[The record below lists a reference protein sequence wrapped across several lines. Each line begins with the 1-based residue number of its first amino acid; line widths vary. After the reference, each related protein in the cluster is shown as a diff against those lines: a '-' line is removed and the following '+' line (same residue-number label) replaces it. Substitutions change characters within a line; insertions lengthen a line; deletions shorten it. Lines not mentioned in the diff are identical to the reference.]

1 MTLPAHI
8 QTYVNPDITRPD
20 PALCQALREIGS
32 ATAAGELYN
41 LGVIHPHMAGLT
53 TWHKGKVV
61 AGPALTL
68 QCMPKRQD
76 LTDSQEYS
84 ALGMLHHHVMYP
96 TQPGDIIVVDAR
108 GEMEGGIFGEMLLT
122 YFTVRGGVGVVIDG
136 CLRDWPDVQGLDLGV
151 WMRGLSPNHGLQ
163 NRIMFWGVNVP
174 IACAN
179 VLVLPGDIIVADDDG
194 AIVVPV
200 KLAPEVIKRAND
212 KKGWE
217 EYTRLKLGEGQDIR
231 RYYPLDAEAQVEY
244 AAWRAAQTENTP
256 AKTSGKRTRKSNQNK
271 G

>member
-1 MTLPAHI
+1 MTNINL
-8 QTYVNPDITRPD
+8 DITRPD
-20 PALCQALREIGS
+20 RLLCDALRQIGS

-41 LGVIHPHMAGLT
+41 LGVTHPHMAGLT
-53 TWHKGKVV
+53 SWRKGKVI

-84 ALGMLHHHVMYP
+84 KLGMLHHHVLYP
-96 TQPGDIIVVDAR
+96 TQPGDVVVVDGR

-122 YFTVRGGVGVVIDG
+122 YFRLRGGVGVVIDG
-136 CLRDWPDVQGLDLGV
+136 CVRDWPDVQGLDLGL
-151 WMRGLSPNHGLQ
+151 WMRGVSPNHGLQ

-194 AIVVPV
+194 AIVVPI
-200 KLAPEVIKRAND
+200 KLAPEVVKRANAKRD
-212 KKGWE
+212 WE
-217 EYTRLKLGEGQDIR
+217 EFTRLKLRQGGDIR
-231 RYYPLDAEAQVEY
+231 NFYPLDAAAQAEY
-244 AAWRAAQTENTP
+244 DAWRAQQP
-256 AKTSGKRTRKSNQNK
+256 R
-271 G
+271 

>member
-1 MTLPAHI
+1 MALP
-8 QTYVNPDITRPD
+8 TDSRLVVNPDIPRPD
-20 PALCQALREIGS
+20 PALCAALRQIGS

-41 LGVIHPHMAGLT
+41 LGVTHPHMAGLAS
-53 TWHKGKVV
+53 WRKGKAI

-96 TQPGDIIVVDAR
+96 TQPGDIVVVDGR

-122 YFTVRGGVGVVIDG
+122 YFVKRGGAGVVIDG

-151 WMRGLSPNHGLQ
+151 WMRGVSPNHGLQ

-194 AIVVPV
+194 AIVVSV
-200 KLAPEVIKRAND
+200 KLAPTVIQRASEKRD
-212 KKGWE
+212 WE
-217 EYTRLKLGEGQDIR
+217 EFTRLKLQQGGDIR
-231 RYYPLDAEAQVEY
+231 NFYPLDAQAQEEY
-244 AAWRAAQTENTP
+244 HRWRTEQER
-256 AKTSGKRTRKSNQNK
+256 KRRNA
-271 G
+271 

>member
-1 MTLPAHI
+1 MTLSI
-8 QTYVNPDITRPD
+8 QTQPFVIPDITRPD
-20 PALCQALREIGS
+20 PALCTALREIGS

-41 LGVIHPHMAGLT
+41 LGVTHPHMAGLSS
-53 TWHKGKVV
+53 WCKGKTI

-84 ALGMLHHHVMYP
+84 SLGMLHHHVMYP
-96 TQPGDIIVVDAR
+96 TQPGDIIVVDGR

-122 YFTVRGGVGVVIDG
+122 YFVERGGAGVVIDG
-136 CLRDWPDVQGLDLGV
+136 CVRDWPDVQGLDLGF
-151 WMRGLSPNHGLQ
+151 WMRGVSPNHGLQ
-163 NRIMFWGVNVP
+163 NRIMFWGVNIP

-217 EYTRLKLGEGQDIR
+217 EYTRLKLQEGQDIR

-244 AAWRAAQTENTP
+244 AAWRAERTQRTP
-256 AKTSGKRTRKSNQNK
+256 APKPTKAMRKK
-271 G
+271 

>member
-1 MTLPAHI
+1 MTLSTKDNPF
-8 QTYVNPDITRPD
+8 VNPDIIRPE
-20 PALCQALREIGS
+20 PALCAALRQIGS

-41 LGVIHPHMAGLT
+41 LGVTHPHMAGLT
-53 TWHKGKVV
+53 SWRKGKCI

-84 ALGMLHHHVMYP
+84 TLGMLHHHVMYP
-96 TQPGDIIVVDAR
+96 TQPGDIVVVDGR

-122 YFTVRGGVGVVIDG
+122 YFTKRGGAGVVIDG
-136 CLRDWPDVQGLDLGV
+136 CLRDWPDVQELDLGI
-151 WMRGLSPNHGLQ
+151 WMRGVSPNHGLQ
-163 NRIMFWGVNVP
+163 NRLMFWGVNVP

-200 KLAPEVIKRAND
+200 RLAPTVIQRASDKRD
-212 KKGWE
+212 WE
-217 EYTRLKLGEGQDIR
+217 EFTRLKLRQGGDIR
-231 RYYPLDAEAQVEY
+231 NFYPLDAEAQVEY
-244 AAWRAAQTENTP
+244 TAWRSQKQQDTVVKSTP
-256 AKTSGKRTRKSNQNK
+256 AGQ
-271 G
+271 